1 MSYPYKTVNKY
12 GLYVYVCAYI
22 LPYTWIQSNVLLDGQ
37 PFLHWYQSARKGK
50 EEKKKKLKHD
60 ENDDLCIKNGL
71 HSSRSWYELKKKIS
85 GGRKN

>member
-12 GLYVYVCAYI
+12 VCICVYVCAY

-37 PFLHWYQSARKGK
+37 PFLRWYRSARNGS
-50 EEKKKKLKHD
+50 EEKENKEKLKHD

-71 HSSRSWYELKKKIS
+71 HSSRSWYELRIFF
-85 GGRKN
+85 G